1 MIKLLI
7 FKSDLR
13 TPFEPLKKY
22 CRPWLKRV
30 KQSIG
35 VDQSIFRYIKYYYSD
50 RIQVDLKHPYQ
61 VKTFKKYDYIYPGT
75 EYWTIPNVHYYK
87 GNATKFIKLLKQ
99 IPKRKLLLPINYMIM
114 GSDKCVQNKLLKKI
128 KIPVVTSKCI
138 STKLKYNDIYSQIR
152 KMKMD
157 AIIIKPIPGE
167 GSHNLFKSKNHNNVF
182 TKEYYTNVKKYNKII
197 VQKYMKN
204 FASERY
210 PEIRTYWVG
219 NKFVLG
225 VKTTTEGYYKSRVK
239 RLPSV
244 IKYHTQRL
252 INFIEKKYKMKFIF
266 ARIDW
271 GYDRSKGYFC
281 NEIEI
286 LPGMFV
292 DYYDREFTGT
302 KRCVWNVDKL
312 ISERLVEIIS

>member
-13 TPFEPLKKY
+13 KPFEPLKKY
-22 CRPWLKRV
+22 CRPWLKHC
-30 KQSIG
+30 KQSVG
-35 VDQSIFRYIKYYYSD
+35 VDQSIFRYIKYHYSD
-50 RIQVDLKHPYQ
+50 RIQVDFKHPYR
-61 VKTFKKYDYIYPGT
+61 VKNFKKYHYIYAGT

-87 GNATKFIKLLKQ
+87 GNATKFVKLLKH
-99 IPKRKLLLPINYMIM
+99 IPKRKLLLPIDYMIM
-114 GSDKCVQNKLLKKI
+114 GSDKCVQNILLKKL

-138 STKLKYNDIYSQIR
+138 STKLKYNAIYSQIR
-152 KMKMD
+152 KMKLD
-157 AIIIKPIPGE
+157 DIIIKPIPGE
-167 GSHNLFKSKNHNNVF
+167 GSHNLFKSKNHNNVL
-182 TKEYYTNVKKYNKII
+182 TKEYYTSVKKYNKII

-225 VKTTTEGYYKSRVK
+225 VKTTAEGYYKSSVK
-239 RLPSV
+239 RLPAI
-244 IKYHTQRL
+244 IKIHTQK
-252 INFIEKKYKMKFIF
+252 IIKFIEKKYKMKFIF

-271 GYDRSKGYFC
+271 GYDRSKGYFF

-292 DYYDREFTGT
+292 DYYDNEFK
-302 KRCVWNVDKL
+302 KRCTWNVDKL
-312 ISERLVEIIS
+312 IAERLVKIIS